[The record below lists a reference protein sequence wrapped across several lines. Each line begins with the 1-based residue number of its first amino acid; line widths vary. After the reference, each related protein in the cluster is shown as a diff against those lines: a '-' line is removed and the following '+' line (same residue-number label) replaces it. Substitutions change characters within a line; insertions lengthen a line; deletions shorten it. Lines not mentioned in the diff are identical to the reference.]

1 MTIYNRA
8 LQQIGNSILIS
19 LPSEWI
25 KKNLLTKGKIISMET
40 NSDNTIS
47 IYNINQEQEIK
58 IEFNYHYDDDRELNA
73 KNAIDHK
80 DKNNDSKISGIGK
93 TTEDIK
99 ILLNKIFGAYLL
111 GYNIIN
117 IKSKEPISFDDSE
130 TIKKS
135 IRKLIGLEIV
145 DENNYN
151 INLQFLLD
159 AKTLNIE
166 KILNMMNSIITGM
179 FRETIYSL
187 HGKPNPDLKKKIAS
201 RDDEI
206 DRQYFLLVRLI
217 RTAIMNKKLAST
229 LNLSNIDMLDYRI
242 AANYLETAGDLI
254 TELMSYLSEI
264 KEDKQIAEL
273 IKKTGSSLDEMQIY
287 SIEAFTKMSRD
298 KAFKVIENYEEFKV
312 SLSELKKN
320 IKSNK
325 DILIKETS
333 LVAVVNIIACLD
345 KIAKCWVDITD
356 LAKPTYLI
364 KP

>member
-1 MTIYNRA
+1 MTIYTRT
-8 LQQIGNSILIS
+8 LQQIGSSILVS
-19 LPSEWI
+19 LPTEWI
-25 KKNLLTKGKIISMET
+25 KKNFLIKGKSINIET

-47 IYNINQEQEIK
+47 IYNNNQDQDIK
-58 IEFNYHYDDDRELNA
+58 IEFNYQHDNHVQKIQQD
-73 KNAIDHK
+73 I
-80 DKNNDSKISGIGK
+80 DKNNKISTIGK

-111 GYNIIN
+111 GYNTIN
-117 IKSKEPISFDDSE
+117 IKSKEPISFEDSE
-130 TIKKS
+130 EIKKS

-179 FRETIYSL
+179 FKETIYSID
-187 HGKPNPDLKKKIAS
+187 GRFNQDLKKKIAS

-242 AANYLETAGDLI
+242 AANFLETAGDLI
-254 TELMSYLSEI
+254 TELISYLTEV
-264 KEDKQIAEL
+264 KEDKQITDL
-273 IKKTGSSLDEMQIY
+273 IKKTGGSLEEMQIY

-298 KAFKVIENYEEFKV
+298 KAFKVIENHEEFRI
-312 SLSELKKN
+312 SLSNLKRN

-325 DILIKETS
+325 DILTNETS
-333 LVAVVNIIACLD
+333 LVAVVNIISCLD
-345 KIAKCWVDITD
+345 KIAKCWIDITD

>member
-1 MTIYNRA
+1 MTIYIRS
-8 LQQIGNSILIS
+8 LQQIGSSILIS
-19 LPSEWI
+19 LPVDWI
-25 KKNLLTKGKIISMET
+25 KKNYLVKGKNVSVET
-40 NSDNTIS
+40 NNDNSIS
-47 IYNINQEQEIK
+47 IYNNNQEEEKIK
-58 IEFNYHYDDDRELNA
+58 IEFIYQFNNSELELQN
-73 KNAIDHK
+73 DSGK
-80 DKNNDSKISGIGK
+80 DKDIKNPSVGK
-93 TTEDIK
+93 DTKDIK

-117 IKSKEPISFDDSE
+117 VKSKEPISFEDSE
-130 TIKKS
+130 TLKKS

-145 DENNYN
+145 DENNHS

-187 HGKPNPDLKKKIAS
+187 DGKFNLDLKKKIAS

-206 DRQYFLLVRLI
+206 DRQYFLIVRLI
-217 RTAIMNKKLAST
+217 RTAIMNKKLAGI

-254 TELMSYLSEI
+254 TELTAYFTEV
-264 KEDKQIAEL
+264 KEDKQLAAL
-273 IKKTGSSLDEMQIY
+273 IRKTGYSLEEMQVY
-287 SIEAFTKMSRD
+287 SIEAFTKMSRA

-325 DILIKETS
+325 DILINETS
-333 LVAVVNIIACLD
+333 LIAVVNIISCLD
-345 KIAKCWVDITD
+345 KLAKCWVDITD

-364 KP
+364 RP

>member
-1 MTIYNRA
+1 MTIYTRT
-8 LQQIGNSILIS
+8 LQQIGSSILVS
-19 LPSEWI
+19 LPMEWI
-25 KKNLLTKGKIISMET
+25 KKNFLIKGKSINIET

-47 IYNINQEQEIK
+47 IYNNNQDQEIK
-58 IEFNYHYDDDRELNA
+58 IEFNYQYDNHLQKIQHD
-73 KNAIDHK
+73 ID
-80 DKNNDSKISGIGK
+80 NKISTIGK

-111 GYNIIN
+111 GYNTIN
-117 IKSKEPISFDDSE
+117 IRSKEPISFEDSE
-130 TIKKS
+130 EIKKS

-179 FRETIYSL
+179 FKETIYSID
-187 HGKPNPDLKKKIAS
+187 GKFNQDLKKKIAS

-242 AANYLETAGDLI
+242 AANFLETAGDLI
-254 TELMSYLSEI
+254 TELISYLTEV
-264 KEDKQIAEL
+264 KEDKQITDL
-273 IKKTGSSLDEMQIY
+273 IKKTGGSLEEMQIY

-298 KAFKVIENYEEFKV
+298 KAFKVIENYEEFRI
-312 SLSELKKN
+312 SLSNLKRN

-325 DILIKETS
+325 DILTNETS
-333 LVAVVNIIACLD
+333 LVAVVNIISCLD
-345 KIAKCWVDITD
+345 KIAKCWIDITD

>member
-1 MTIYNRA
+1 MTIYTRT
-8 LQQIGNSILIS
+8 LQQIGSSILVS
-19 LPSEWI
+19 LPTEWI
-25 KKNLLTKGKIISMET
+25 KKNFLIKGKSINIET

-47 IYNINQEQEIK
+47 IYNNNQDQDIK
-58 IEFNYHYDDDRELNA
+58 IEFNYQHDNHLQKIQHD
-73 KNAIDHK
+73 I
-80 DKNNDSKISGIGK
+80 DKNNKISTIGK

-111 GYNIIN
+111 GYNTIN
-117 IKSKEPISFDDSE
+117 IKSKEPISFEDSE
-130 TIKKS
+130 EIKKS

-179 FRETIYSL
+179 LKETIYSID
-187 HGKPNPDLKKKIAS
+187 GKFNQDLKKKIAS

-242 AANYLETAGDLI
+242 AANFLETAGDLI
-254 TELMSYLSEI
+254 TELISYLTEI
-264 KEDKQIAEL
+264 KEDKQITDL
-273 IKKTGSSLDEMQIY
+273 IKKTGFSLEEMQVY

-298 KAFKVIENYEEFKV
+298 KAFKVIENYEEFKI
-312 SLSELKKN
+312 SLSEIKKN

-325 DILIKETS
+325 DILTNETS
-333 LVAVVNIIACLD
+333 LVAVVNIISCLD
-345 KIAKCWVDITD
+345 KIAKCWIDITD

>member
-1 MTIYNRA
+1 MTIYTRS
-8 LQQIGNSILIS
+8 LQQIGSSILIS
-19 LPSEWI
+19 LPTEWV
-25 KKNLLTKGKIISMET
+25 KKNFLSKGKSINIET
-40 NSDNTIS
+40 NNDNTILIYS
-47 IYNINQEQEIK
+47 IDQNEDIK
-58 IEFNYHYDDDRELNA
+58 IDFNYQTNSLEDR
-73 KNAIDHK
+73 IR
-80 DKNNDSKISGIGK
+80 NNISKKESISGK
-93 TTEDIK
+93 TTEDIQ

-117 IKSKEPISFDDSE
+117 IKSKEPISFEDSE

-145 DENNYN
+145 DENNHN

-166 KILNMMNSIITGM
+166 KILKMMNSIIKGM
-179 FRETIYSL
+179 LRETIYPIN
-187 HGKPNPDLKKKIAS
+187 GNFNQDLKKKISS

-206 DRQYFLLVRLI
+206 DRQYFLLVRLL
-217 RTAIMNKKLAST
+217 RTAIMNKRLAST

-242 AANYLETAGDLI
+242 AANFLETAGDLI
-254 TELMSYLSEI
+254 TELISYLTEV
-264 KEDKQIAEL
+264 KEDKQIIEL
-273 IKKTGSSLDEMQIY
+273 IKKTGESLEEMQTY

-312 SLSELKKN
+312 SLSEIKKN

-325 DILIKETS
+325 EILTNETS
-333 LVAVVNIIACLD
+333 LVAVVNIISCLD
-345 KIAKCWVDITD
+345 KIAKCWIDITD

-364 KP
+364 KL

>member
-8 LQQIGNSILIS
+8 LQQIGNSILVS

-25 KKNLLTKGKIISMET
+25 KKNLLTKGKVISMET

-58 IEFNYHYDDDRELNA
+58 IEFNYHYDDRELSS
-73 KNAIDHK
+73 KNAVDGKSK
-80 DKNNDSKISGIGK
+80 DNKISGIGK

-99 ILLNKIFGAYLL
+99 MLLNKIFGAYLL
-111 GYNIIN
+111 GYNVIN
-117 IKSKEPISFDDSE
+117 IKSKESISFDDSE

-179 FRETIYSL
+179 FRETIYSS
-187 HGKPNPDLKKKIAS
+187 HGKPNLDLKKKIAS

-254 TELMSYLSEI
+254 TELISYLSEI

-273 IKKTGSSLDEMQIY
+273 IKKTGSFLDEMQIY

-298 KAFKVIENYEEFKV
+298 KAFKVIENYEEFKI
-312 SLSELKKN
+312 SLSDLKKN

-325 DILIKETS
+325 DILINETS

-345 KIAKCWVDITD
+345 MIAKCWIDITD

>member
-1 MTIYNRA
+1 MTIYTRS
-8 LQQIGNSILIS
+8 LQQIGSSILIS
-19 LPSEWI
+19 LPTEWI
-25 KKNLLTKGKIISMET
+25 KKNFLTKGKSINIET
-40 NSDNTIS
+40 NNDNSIS
-47 IYNINQEQEIK
+47 IYSSNQSEEIK
-58 IEFNYHYDDDRELNA
+58 IEFNYQPNLTTANDRESNTNRGA
-73 KNAIDHK
+73 NI
-80 DKNNDSKISGIGK
+80 SKS
-93 TTEDIK
+93 TEDIK
-99 ILLNKIFGAYLL
+99 SLLNKIFGAYLL

-117 IKSKEPISFDDSE
+117 IKSKESISFEDSE
-130 TIKKS
+130 TVKKS

-166 KILNMMNSIITGM
+166 KILKMMNSIISGM
-179 FRETIYSL
+179 FRETIYSVDS
-187 HGKPNPDLKKKIAS
+187 NFNTDLKKKIAS

-217 RTAIMNKKLAST
+217 RTAIMNKKLASI

-242 AANYLETAGDLI
+242 AANFLETAGDLI
-254 TELMSYLSEI
+254 TELISYLAEV
-264 KEDKQIAEL
+264 KEDKQLAQL
-273 IKKTGSSLDEMQIY
+273 IKKTGYSLEEMQVY
-287 SIEAFTKMSRD
+287 SIEAFTKMSRN
-298 KAFKVIENYEEFKV
+298 KAFKVIENYEDFKT
-312 SLSELKKN
+312 SLSEIKKN

-325 DILIKETS
+325 EILTNETS
-333 LVAVVNIIACLD
+333 LVAVVNIISCLD

>member
-1 MTIYNRA
+1 MTIYTRT
-8 LQQIGNSILIS
+8 LQQIGSSILVS
-19 LPSEWI
+19 LPTEWI
-25 KKNLLTKGKIISMET
+25 KKNFLIKGKSINIET

-47 IYNINQEQEIK
+47 IYNNNQDQDIK
-58 IEFNYHYDDDRELNA
+58 IEFNYQYNNHVQKIQHD
-73 KNAIDHK
+73 I
-80 DKNNDSKISGIGK
+80 DKNNKISTIGK

-111 GYNIIN
+111 GYNTIN
-117 IKSKEPISFDDSE
+117 IKSKEPISFEDSE
-130 TIKKS
+130 EIKKS

-179 FRETIYSL
+179 FKETIYSID
-187 HGKPNPDLKKKIAS
+187 GKFNQDLKKKIAS

-242 AANYLETAGDLI
+242 AANFLETAGDLI
-254 TELMSYLSEI
+254 TELVSYLTEV
-264 KEDKQIAEL
+264 KEYKQITDL
-273 IKKTGSSLDEMQIY
+273 IKKTGGSLEEMQIY

-298 KAFKVIENYEEFKV
+298 KAFKVIENYEEFRI
-312 SLSELKKN
+312 SLSNLKRN

-325 DILIKETS
+325 DILTNETS
-333 LVAVVNIIACLD
+333 LVAVVNIISCLD
-345 KIAKCWVDITD
+345 KIAKCWIDITD

>member
-1 MTIYNRA
+1 MTIYTRT
-8 LQQIGNSILIS
+8 LQQIGSSILIS
-19 LPSEWI
+19 LPTEWI
-25 KKNLLTKGKIISMET
+25 KKNLLTKGRIVNIET

-47 IYNINQEQEIK
+47 IYTVNQNEEIK
-58 IEFNYHYDDDRELNA
+58 IEFNYHQDNYGLDIQNDKV
-73 KNAIDHK
+73 KN
-80 DKNNDSKISGIGK
+80 SKIDGIGK
-93 TTEDIK
+93 STEDIK

-151 INLQFLLD
+151 IKLQFLLD

-179 FRETIYSL
+179 FRETIYSID
-187 HGKPNPDLKKKIAS
+187 GKFNQDLIKKIAS

-217 RTAIMNKKLAST
+217 RTVIMNKKLASI

-242 AANYLETAGDLI
+242 AANFLETAGDLI
-254 TELMSYLSEI
+254 TELISYLTEV
-264 KEDKQIAEL
+264 KEDKQITDL
-273 IKKTGSSLDEMQIY
+273 IKKTGFSLEEMQVY

-312 SLSELKKN
+312 SLSNLKKN

-325 DILIKETS
+325 DILTNETS
-333 LVAVVNIIACLD
+333 VVAVVNIISCLD
-345 KIAKCWVDITD
+345 KIAKCWIDITD

>member
-1 MTIYNRA
+1 MTIYTRS
-8 LQQIGNSILIS
+8 LQQIGSSILIS
-19 LPSEWI
+19 LPTEWI
-25 KKNLLTKGKIISMET
+25 KKNFLSKGKSINIET

-47 IYNINQEQEIK
+47 IYSINQNEDIK
-58 IEFNYHYDDDRELNA
+58 IEFNYQTNSLEERS
-73 KNAIDHK
+73 
-80 DKNNDSKISGIGK
+80 KNNFGEKDSTSGK
-93 TTEDIK
+93 TTEDIQ

-117 IKSKEPISFDDSE
+117 IKSKEPISFEDSE
-130 TIKKS
+130 TVKNS

-145 DENNYN
+145 DENNHN

-166 KILNMMNSIITGM
+166 KILKMMNSIITGM
-179 FRETIYSL
+179 LRETIYPIN
-187 HGKPNPDLKKKIAS
+187 GNFNQDLKKKISS

-206 DRQYFLLVRLI
+206 DRQYFLLVRLL
-217 RTAIMNKKLAST
+217 RTAIMNKRLAST

-242 AANYLETAGDLI
+242 AANFLETAGDLI
-254 TELMSYLSEI
+254 TELMSYLTEVR
-264 KEDKQIAEL
+264 EDKQIIEL
-273 IKKTGSSLDEMQIY
+273 IKKTGESLEEMQTY

-312 SLSELKKN
+312 SLSEIKKN

-325 DILIKETS
+325 DILTNETS
-333 LVAVVNIIACLD
+333 LVAVVNIISCLD
-345 KIAKCWVDITD
+345 KIAKCWIDITD

>member
-1 MTIYNRA
+1 MTIYTRS
-8 LQQIGNSILIS
+8 LQQIGSSILIS
-19 LPSEWI
+19 LPTEWI
-25 KKNLLTKGKIISMET
+25 KKNFLSKGKTISIET
-40 NSDNTIS
+40 NNDNTIS
-47 IYNINQEQEIK
+47 IYSINQNEDIK
-58 IEFNYHYDDDRELNA
+58 IEFNYQTNSLEER
-73 KNAIDHK
+73 I
-80 DKNNDSKISGIGK
+80 KNNINNEDSTSGK
-93 TTEDIK
+93 TTEDIQ

-117 IKSKEPISFDDSE
+117 IKSKEPISFEDSE

-145 DENNYN
+145 DENNHN

-166 KILNMMNSIITGM
+166 KILKMMNSIIRGM
-179 FRETIYSL
+179 LRETIYPIN
-187 HGKPNPDLKKKIAS
+187 GNFNQDLKKKISS

-206 DRQYFLLVRLI
+206 DRQYFLLVRLL

-242 AANYLETAGDLI
+242 AANFLETAGDLI
-254 TELMSYLSEI
+254 TELISYLTEV
-264 KEDKQIAEL
+264 KEDKQIIEL
-273 IKKTGSSLDEMQIY
+273 IKKTGESLEEMQTY

-298 KAFKVIENYEEFKV
+298 NAFKVIENYKEFKI
-312 SLSELKKN
+312 SLSEIKKN

-325 DILIKETS
+325 DILTNEIS
-333 LVAVVNIIACLD
+333 LVAVVNIISCLD
-345 KIAKCWVDITD
+345 KIAKCWIDITD

-364 KP
+364 KL

>member
-8 LQQIGNSILIS
+8 LQQIGNSILVS

-25 KKNLLTKGKIISMET
+25 KKNFLTKGKIITMET
-40 NSDNTIS
+40 ISDNTIS

-58 IEFNYHYDDDRELNA
+58 IEFNYHYDYRELNS
-73 KNAIDHK
+73 KNAVDDQNK
-80 DKNNDSKISGIGK
+80 DSKISGIGK

-99 ILLNKIFGAYLL
+99 MLLNKVFGAYLL

-117 IKSKEPISFDDSE
+117 IKSKESISFDDSE

-187 HGKPNPDLKKKIAS
+187 HGKPNLDLKKKIAS

-217 RTAIMNKKLAST
+217 RTAIMNKKLASN

-298 KAFKVIENYEEFKV
+298 KAFKVIENYEEFKI

-325 DILIKETS
+325 DILINETS

-345 KIAKCWVDITD
+345 QIAKCWIDITD

>member
-1 MTIYNRA
+1 MTIYTRT
-8 LQQIGNSILIS
+8 LQQIGSSILVS
-19 LPSEWI
+19 LPTEWI
-25 KKNLLTKGKIISMET
+25 KKNFLIKGKSINIET

-47 IYNINQEQEIK
+47 IYNNNQDQEIK
-58 IEFNYHYDDDRELNA
+58 IEFNYQYDNHLQKIQHD
-73 KNAIDHK
+73 ID
-80 DKNNDSKISGIGK
+80 NKISTIGK

-111 GYNIIN
+111 GYNTIN
-117 IKSKEPISFDDSE
+117 IKSKEPISFEDSE
-130 TIKKS
+130 EIKKS

-179 FRETIYSL
+179 FKETIYSID
-187 HGKPNPDLKKKIAS
+187 GKFNQDLKKKIAS

-242 AANYLETAGDLI
+242 AANFLETAGDLI
-254 TELMSYLSEI
+254 TELISYLTEV
-264 KEDKQIAEL
+264 KEDKQITDL
-273 IKKTGSSLDEMQIY
+273 IKKTGGSLEEMQIY

-298 KAFKVIENYEEFKV
+298 KAFKVIENYEEFRI
-312 SLSELKKN
+312 SLSNLKRN

-325 DILIKETS
+325 DILTNETS
-333 LVAVVNIIACLD
+333 LVAVVNIISCLD
-345 KIAKCWVDITD
+345 KIAKCWIDITD

>member
-1 MTIYNRA
+1 MAIYNRA

-58 IEFNYHYDDDRELNA
+58 IEFNYHYDDHESNV
-73 KNAIDHK
+73 KNAVDAK
-80 DKNNDSKISGIGK
+80 DNKISGTGK

-111 GYNIIN
+111 GYNMIN
-117 IKSKEPISFDDSE
+117 IKSKESISFDDSE

-187 HGKPNPDLKKKIAS
+187 HGKPNLDLKKKIAS

-254 TELMSYLSEI
+254 TELISYLSEI

-273 IKKTGSSLDEMQIY
+273 IKRTGSSLDEMQIY

-298 KAFKVIENYEEFKV
+298 KAFKVIENYEEFKI

-325 DILIKETS
+325 DILINETS

-345 KIAKCWVDITD
+345 KIAKCWIDITD

>member
-1 MTIYNRA
+1 MTIYIRS
-8 LQQIGNSILIS
+8 LQQIGSSILIS
-19 LPSEWI
+19 LPVDWV
-25 KKNLLTKGKIISMET
+25 KKNYLAKGKNVSVET
-40 NSDNTIS
+40 NNDNSIS
-47 IYNINQEQEIK
+47 IYNNNQEEEIK
-58 IEFNYHYDDDRELNA
+58 IEFSYQYNNSELGVQNDNGNNKDR
-73 KNAIDHK
+73 HVSGVGK
-80 DKNNDSKISGIGK
+80 DTKDL
-93 TTEDIK
+93 K

-117 IKSKEPISFDDSE
+117 IKSKEPISFEDSE
-130 TIKKS
+130 TIKRS

-187 HGKPNPDLKKKIAS
+187 DGKFNLDLKKKIAS

-206 DRQYFLLVRLI
+206 DRQYFLIVRLI
-217 RTAIMNKKLAST
+217 RTAIMNKKLASI

-254 TELMSYLSEI
+254 TELTAYFTEV
-264 KEDKQIAEL
+264 KEDKQLASL
-273 IKKTGSSLDEMQIY
+273 IRKTGYSLEEMQIY
-287 SIEAFTKMSRD
+287 SIEAFTKMSRV

-325 DILIKETS
+325 DILINETS
-333 LVAVVNIIACLD
+333 IIAVVNIISCLD
-345 KIAKCWVDITD
+345 KLAKCWIDITD
-356 LAKPTYLI
+356 LAQPTYLI

>member
-1 MTIYNRA
+1 MAIYNRA

-40 NSDNTIS
+40 NGDNTIS

-58 IEFNYHYDDDRELNA
+58 IEFNYHYDDRESNV
-73 KNAIDHK
+73 KNAVDAK
-80 DKNNDSKISGIGK
+80 DNKISGTGK

-111 GYNIIN
+111 GYNMIN
-117 IKSKEPISFDDSE
+117 IKSKESISFDDSE

-151 INLQFLLD
+151 ISLQFLLD

-187 HGKPNPDLKKKIAS
+187 HGKPNLDLKKKIAS

-254 TELMSYLSEI
+254 TELISYLSEI

-273 IKKTGSSLDEMQIY
+273 IKRTGSSLDEMQIY

-298 KAFKVIENYEEFKV
+298 KAFKVIENYEEFKI

-325 DILIKETS
+325 DILINETS

-345 KIAKCWVDITD
+345 KIAKCWIDITD